1 MKYLNKVWI
10 PLGLI
15 IANLI
20 FKGLFI
26 GNNSVAADEP
36 FSIWVA
42 QMDVPSIIT
51 YLSSGNNPPLFE
63 IILHYWLKVFGLSA
77 EAARAPS
84 LIFSCVTVL
93 TLYQLSIKHLNRRIG
108 ITASLVFIFSNYH
121 VFFAHEARSYSL
133 LAMLSLLSVYF
144 FLNLIKKDNHVFK
157 KPNLVAFTALNTL
170 IIYCHYFGWFILLS
184 EVLFIIVS
192 PSLLKKYWR
201 IFAVSLGFS
210 LLFYLPN
217 IFVLFDR
224 FIDASGNGTW
234 VKAPKINGI
243 YNMIR
248 HFSNQPVVAVFSII
262 LLGFA
267 FGKLLLKKDYKSVTT
282 PKKFI
287 VFWFFF
293 VFFFMFSISFVM
305 PMFIKRYLTVAAI
318 AYPILLAI
326 VSCYILEKKTSN
338 LIFPC
343 ILCCLFI
350 ATSNPNLSNKRNS
363 KTAIQKVKE
372 LKINNSIVYFCP
384 NWFDLNFA
392 YHFDLNVFSKVGENG
407 SKMKLKNALNQS
419 SIFPIWNQNQINKDS
434 LKKYS
439 RVIYLDA
446 AAEFSFP
453 KNGIKWMLNHEMKK
467 TGEFHFE
474 DIYNV
479 IVYESE

>member
-1 MKYLNKVWI
+1 MKYLYKIWI

-15 IANLI
+15 LSNLI

-51 YLSSGNNPPLFE
+51 YLSTGNNPPLFE
-63 IILHYWLKVFGLSA
+63 IILHYWLKIFGLSA
-77 EAARAPS
+77 EATRIPS
-84 LIFSCVTVL
+84 LIFSCVAVL
-93 TLYQLSIKHLNRRIG
+93 TLYQLSIKHLNHRIG

-121 VFFAHEARSYSL
+121 ILFAHEARSYSL

-144 FLNLIKKDNHVFK
+144 FLNLVNKDNPVLK
-157 KPNLVAFTALNTL
+157 KQNLVAFTVLNTL
-170 IIYCHYFGWFILLS
+170 IIYCHYFGWFILFS
-184 EVLFIIVS
+184 EVLFILFS
-192 PSLLKKYWR
+192 PKILKKHWR
-201 IFAVSLGFS
+201 IFTVSLGFS

-234 VKAPKINGI
+234 VKAPKLNGI

-262 LLGFA
+262 LLGLA
-267 FGKLLLKKDYKSVTT
+267 FGKLLLKKEYKSVTT
-282 PKKFI
+282 PTKFI
-287 VFWFFF
+287 AFWFFF
-293 VFFFMFSISFVM
+293 VFFFMFSISFIM

-326 VSCYILEKKTSN
+326 ASCYILEKKTSD

-343 ILCCLFI
+343 ILCFLFMI
-350 ATSNPNLSNKRNS
+350 TSNPNLSNKRNS
-363 KTAIQKVKE
+363 KSAIKKVKD
-372 LKINNSIVYFCP
+372 LKTKDSAVYICP

-407 SKMKLKNALNQS
+407 SKIKLKNALNQRH
-419 SIFPIWNQNQINKDS
+419 IFPMWNQNLINKDS

-453 KNGIKWMLNHEMKK
+453 DNGIKWMLNREMKK
-467 TGEFHFE
+467 TSEFHFE
-474 DIYNV
+474 DIYDV
-479 IVYESE
+479 IVYESK